1 MKYKVGMYGGSF
13 DPLHKGHL
21 QVMIQ
26 AACECEELYIVLSCS
41 INRDHIPREYRYR
54 WIRNSLKHI
63 PGIHIIFLEDTA
75 VSKEEYNQAH
85 YWEEGAAFVKAQ
97 IGKKIDVVYCGSDY
111 RGSNRY
117 ESLYPESEIVYV
129 DREEIPISS
138 TEIRSNPF
146 QYWEYIPDIAK
157 PYYTKKI
164 LLIGGES
171 TGKSTLTQNLA
182 LVFNTNYVEE
192 MGREICEQAGS
203 EDTMLAEDLQKCLI
217 YQKAEMWNQMEHSNK
232 LLFVDTDALITK
244 FFIQFLLEEGEER
257 RKCEI
262 MADAISKVNEFDLI
276 FFLEPTVAFVQDGTR
291 NEKIMQD
298 REKYSNQIKK
308 LFDEAG
314 YEYVCLGGDYK
325 ERFLKAKEIVKEKF
339 GV

>member
-13 DPLHKGHL
+13 DPLHIGHL

-26 AACECEELYIVLSCS
+26 GASECEELYIVLSCS
-41 INRDHIPREYRYR
+41 KNRDHVPKEYRYR
-54 WIRNSLKHI
+54 WIKNALKHM
-63 PGIHIIFLEDTA
+63 PGIQIIFLEDTA
-75 VSKEEYNQAH
+75 ESKEKYNQAH
-85 YWEEGAAFVKAQ
+85 YWEEGAAFIKQQ

-111 RGSNRY
+111 KGTNRY
-117 ESLYPESEIVYV
+117 ESLYPESEVVYM
-129 DREEIPISS
+129 DREEIPVSS
-138 TEIRSNPF
+138 TEIRNNPF
-146 QYWEYIPDIAK
+146 ECWDYIPDIVK

-171 TGKSTLTQNLA
+171 TGKSTLAQNLA
-182 LVFNTNYVEE
+182 LAFNTNFVEE
-192 MGREICEQAGS
+192 MGREICQQAGT
-203 EDTMLAEDLQKCLI
+203 EDTMVAEDLQKCLI
-217 YQKAEMWNQMEHSNK
+217 YQKAEMWKKLEHSNK

-244 FFIQFLLEEGEER
+244 FFIQFLLEDGEER
-257 RKCEI
+257 KKCEA
-262 MADAISKVNEFDLI
+262 MADAIAGVNEFDLI

-298 REKYSNQIKK
+298 REKYSNRIKK

-314 YEYVCLGGDYK
+314 YSYVCLSGNYK
-325 ERFLKAKEIVKEKF
+325 ERFLEAREIIKKKF

>member
-13 DPLHKGHL
+13 DPLHLGHL

-26 AACECEELYIVLSCS
+26 GACECEELYIVLSCS
-41 INRDHIPREYRYR
+41 VSRDHVPREYRYR

-63 PGIHIIFLEDTA
+63 PGIQIIFLEDTA
-75 VSKEEYNQAH
+75 DSKEEYNQAH
-85 YWEEGAAFVKAQ
+85 YWEEGAFFVKQQ
-97 IGKKIDVVYCGSDY
+97 IGKRIDVVYCGSDY
-111 RGSNRY
+111 KGGNRY
-117 ESLYPESEIVYV
+117 ESLYPESEIVYI
-129 DREEIPISS
+129 DREKIPISS

-146 QYWEYIPDIAK
+146 QYWEYIPKVAK

-182 LVFNTNYVEE
+182 LAFNTNFVEE
-192 MGREICEQAGS
+192 IGREICEQAGM
-203 EDTMLAEDLQKCLI
+203 EDTMVAEDLQKCLI
-217 YQKAEMWNQMEHSNK
+217 YQKAEMWKQIEHSNK

-244 FFIQFLLEEGEER
+244 FFIQFLLDKGEER
-257 RKCEI
+257 RKCEV
-262 MADAISKVNEFDLI
+262 MADAISEVNEFDLI

-314 YEYVCLGGDYK
+314 YEYICLGGDYK